1 MKLER
6 VLNLLVVLVLA
17 LGMAQSKPKKPA
29 VPAVFENAHYVYVEA
44 IDGDVFKPG
53 LLPED
58 RQAIYQVEQRVRD
71 WNRYA
76 ITTKREQA
84 DLIFVI
90 RKGRIAD
97 AQTHVGLG
105 PHPQQPQPGVLQ
117 PGQSSAPMQTQSRDQ
132 GSYGA
137 EAGVGPADDLLRVYT
152 LSGEGKLMGPVW
164 SRSQDG
170 GLDGPSVQ
178 LIEQLKTAVEHA
190 YPQTPPNKQPTP

>member
-1 MKLER
+1 MRIGK
-6 VLNLLVVLVLA
+6 VANLLIVMLLA
-17 LGMAQSKPKKPA
+17 LGLAQGKPKKPA
-29 VPAVFENAHYVYVEA
+29 VPEVFENAHYVYVEA
-44 IDGDVFKPG
+44 IDGDVLKPG
-53 LLPED
+53 LFPED

-84 DLIFVI
+84 DLIIVV

-117 PGQSSAPMQTQSRDQ
+117 PGQSSAPREGPSRDQ
-132 GSYGA
+132 GSFGA
-137 EAGVGPADDLLRVYT
+137 DGGVGPADDLLRVYT
-152 LSGEGKLMGPVW
+152 LNGDGKLMGPIW
-164 SRSQDG
+164 SRSMDG

-178 LIEQLKTAVEHA
+178 LIEQLKSAVEHA
-190 YPQTPPNKQPTP
+190 YPQAPPNQQPKP